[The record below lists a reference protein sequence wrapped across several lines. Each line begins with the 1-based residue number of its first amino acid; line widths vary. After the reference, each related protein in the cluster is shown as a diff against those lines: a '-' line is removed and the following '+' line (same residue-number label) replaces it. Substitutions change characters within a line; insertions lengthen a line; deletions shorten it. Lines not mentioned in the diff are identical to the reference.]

1 MRKFIIYRI
10 YYGSNIVYVGRTKQP
25 LQSRIRGHMF
35 KKPMHRLV
43 DINHVT
49 KIDYAELGSEADM
62 FLYEIYYINTI
73 KPPLNVDDKAYDN
86 LSATLPELEF
96 KDFWPKNFDKWKTEL
111 NAKYMGG
118 DRKGEFWWV

>member
-73 KPPLNVDDKAYDN
+73 KPPLNVDDKADDN

>member
-10 YYGSNIVYVGRTKQP
+10 YYGSNIIYVGRTKQP

-73 KPPLNVDDKAYDN
+73 KPPLNVDDKADDN

-118 DRKGEFWWV
+118 DGKGEYWWI